1 MLIFLPQLLI
11 NNERPLFF
19 NTANFSLK
27 SFSFNEIKIYCAVI
41 DELVT
46 DGYIQGRERE
56 KEFSILTPD
65 KPGLWA

>member
-1 MLIFLPQLLI
+1 MLILLPQLLI

-19 NTANFSLK
+19 NTAYFSLK

-46 DGYIQGRERE
+46 DGYERE
-56 KEFSILTPD
+56 KEFFILTPD